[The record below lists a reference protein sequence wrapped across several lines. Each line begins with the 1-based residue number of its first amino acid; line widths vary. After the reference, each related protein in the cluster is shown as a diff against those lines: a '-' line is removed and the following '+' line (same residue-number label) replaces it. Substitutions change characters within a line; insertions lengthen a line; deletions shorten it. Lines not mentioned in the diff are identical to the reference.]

1 MARNI
6 RGAAV
11 HTEVVGFRVA
21 ETLLTA
27 LSEKAAARG
36 MGFSEY
42 LRDLVRRDVLGE
54 P

>member
-6 RGAAV
+6 RGISV
-11 HTEVVGFRVA
+11 HTENVGFRMPSMLLSAVA
-21 ETLLTA
+21 D
-27 LSEKAAARG
+27 KAAARG

-42 LRDLVRRDVLGE
+42 LRDLIRRDVFGE